1 MTLTT
6 AFMPALD
13 DGLVTSEDPVDP
25 AVRPQRRRFTAAF
38 KVEVLAA
45 YDAATGPGE
54 KGALLRKHGLYSSH
68 LVEWRKAQQAGALAG
83 LNGLPRP
90 AKKTTEQL
98 ELEKLRRVNGRL
110 ERELAKNKAA
120 LTIMGKAHELL
131 ELLSESS
138 ATEAP
143 PTR

>member
-13 DGLVTSEDPVDP
+13 DGLVTSEDPGDP
-25 AVRPQRRRFTAAF
+25 AARPLRRRFTAAF
-38 KVEVLAA
+38 KVEILAA

-83 LNGLPRP
+83 LGGLPRP
-90 AKKTTEQL
+90 AKKTAEQL
-98 ELEKLRRVNGRL
+98 ELEKLRRVNERL

-138 ATEAP
+138 ATDKP
-143 PTR
+143 PMR

>member
-6 AFMPALD
+6 AVLVAPN
-13 DGLVTSEDPVDP
+13 DGLVTSEDP
-25 AVRPQRRRFTAAF
+25 AARPQRRRFTAEY
-38 KVEVLAA
+38 KRTILAE
-45 YDAATGPGE
+45 YDAATGSGE
-54 KGALLRKHGLYSSH
+54 KGAILRREGLYSSH
-68 LVEWRKAQQAGALAG
+68 LVEWRRAQQAGALAG
-83 LNGLPRP
+83 LSGLPRP
-90 AKKTTEQL
+90 AKKTSEQV
-98 ELEKLRRVNGRL
+98 ELEKLRRVNERL

-138 ATEAP
+138 ATDRL

>member
-6 AFMPALD
+6 VFMLAPD
-13 DGLVTSEDPVDP
+13 DGLVTGEGP
-25 AVRPQRRRFTAAF
+25 AAWPRRRRFTAEYKRTILGEFQAC
-38 KVEVLAA
+38 
-45 YDAATGPGE
+45 TGPGE
-54 KGALLRKHGLYSSH
+54 KGALLRREGLYSSH
-68 LVEWRKAQQAGALAG
+68 LVEWRRAQQAGALAG
-83 LNGLPRP
+83 LDGLPRP
-90 AKKTTEQL
+90 AKKSAEQV
-98 ELEKLRRVNGRL
+98 ELDKLRRVNERL

-131 ELLSESS
+131 ELLFESS

>member
-6 AFMPALD
+6 AVLSRPD
-13 DGLVTSEDPVDP
+13 DGRVTSEDP
-25 AVRPQRRRFTAAF
+25 AARPRRRRFTAEY
-38 KVEVLAA
+38 KLAIVA
-45 YDAATGPGE
+45 EYDACTDPGG
-54 KGALLRKHGLYSSH
+54 KGALLRREGLYSSH
-68 LVEWRKAQQAGALAG
+68 LVEWRRAQQAGAMAG
-83 LNGLPRP
+83 LRGLPRP
-90 AKKTTEQL
+90 TKRIPEQV
-98 ELEKLRRVNGRL
+98 ELEKLRRRNERL

-138 ATEAP
+138 DTDRP

>member
-83 LNGLPRP
+83 LNGLPGRRRRRP
-90 AKKTTEQL
+90 
-98 ELEKLRRVNGRL
+98 
-110 ERELAKNKAA
+110 
-120 LTIMGKAHELL
+120 
-131 ELLSESS
+131 SS
-138 ATEAP
+138 SSSRSSGASTDASNAS
-143 PTR
+143 